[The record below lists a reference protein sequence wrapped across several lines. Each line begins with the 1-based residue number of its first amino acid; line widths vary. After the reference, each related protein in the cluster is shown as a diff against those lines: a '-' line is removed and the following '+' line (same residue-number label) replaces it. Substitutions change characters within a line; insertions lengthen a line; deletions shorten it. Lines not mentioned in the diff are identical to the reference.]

1 MIRQRWRTWLRPWA
15 PFLSW
20 PRPTGRTL
28 RADARAG
35 LTLGLILVPQA
46 VAYAIL
52 AGMPPITGLY
62 AALVP
67 PLVGILWGSCGL
79 LGIGPVALTSMLIAG
94 SLTGLAWAG
103 SPRWAELGVWLA
115 LMSGAIQFVIGALRL
130 GTIVDFLSSTVVKAF
145 TQAAALLIVL
155 AQLPA
160 LFGMDV
166 PQVWG
171 ALRDGH
177 PITAWYGIDK
187 IGAAFGLGTMAF
199 LVVLR
204 KHGKRYP
211 LVIFAALCTGMLAW
225 VTGYR
230 TRGGAVVGELP
241 AGLPD
246 LAMPALLSWSDYR
259 ALLPAAIVIALVSF
273 VETLASARSIS
284 RIQRVRWDGN
294 QELIGQ
300 GLAKVASGFSGGF
313 PVSASFSRSALNVYS
328 GAMSGWTAGFSF
340 LCVLATLLW
349 FTPLLAW
356 LPLPTLA
363 AVIIVSSVLNLMEPA
378 WFVQLWRASRG
389 ETFIA
394 LATVVATLIA
404 APQLQWGVLAGFVL
418 SLGHYLYQRSH
429 PRIIEVGA
437 AEDGTLRDRM
447 RLDLPPLAPDLLAVR
462 MDEALNFVTASPL
475 EHFILDRCRADPGIR
490 QVLLHAGP
498 INGID
503 NSGAETLAYLVGALR
518 ERGIALHLSGLKKQ
532 VEDVLTATRIL
543 PLPAP
548 GQVFATEAQAI
559 AALQGQE
566 RRTV

>member
-1 MIRQRWRTWLRPWA
+1 MNRARWRAWLRPWA

-20 PRPTGRTL
+20 PRPTATSL

-62 AALVP
+62 AALIP

-115 LMSGAIQFVIGALRL
+115 LMSGVIQFAIGALRL

-166 PQVWG
+166 AQVWG
-171 ALRDGH
+171 ALREGH
-177 PITAWYGIDK
+177 PVMAWYGIDK
-187 IGAAFGLGTMAF
+187 LGALFGLGTMAF
-199 LVVLR
+199 LIVLR
-204 KHGKRYP
+204 RHGKRYP
-211 LVIFAALCTGMLAW
+211 LVIFAALCTGVLAW
-225 VTGYR
+225 ATGYR
-230 TRGGAVVGELP
+230 ARGGAVVGDLP

-246 LAMPALLSWSDYR
+246 IAMPALLDWSDYR

-300 GLAKVASGFSGGF
+300 GLAKIASGFSGAF
-313 PVSASFSRSALNVYS
+313 PVSASFSRSALNIYS

-378 WFVQLWRASRG
+378 WFVQLWRASRA
-389 ETFIA
+389 ETVIA

-429 PRIIEVGA
+429 PRIIEVGG
-437 AEDGTLRDRM
+437 AEDGTLRDRA
-447 RLDLPPLAPDLLAVR
+447 RLDLPRLAPDLLAVR
-462 MDEALNFVTASPL
+462 MDEALTFVTASPL

-498 INGID
+498 INSID
-503 NSGAETLAYLVGALR
+503 NSGVETLAYLVGALR

-532 VEDVLTATRIL
+532 VEDVLVATRIL

-559 AALQGQE
+559 AAL
-566 RRTV
+566 RR

>member
-1 MIRQRWRTWLRPWA
+1 MNRRNWRTWLRPCA

-20 PRPTGRTL
+20 PRPTAISL

-62 AALVP
+62 AALLP

-94 SLTGLAWAG
+94 SLTGMAWSG

-115 LMSGAIQFVIGALRL
+115 LMSGAIQFAIGALRL

-160 LFGMDV
+160 LLGMDAG
-166 PQVWG
+166 QVWT
-171 ALRDGH
+171 ALREGA
-177 PITAWYGIDK
+177 PVVAWYSIDK
-187 IGAAFGLGTMAF
+187 LGAFFGLGTMAF
-199 LVVLR
+199 LILLR
-204 KHGKRYP
+204 KYGKRYP
-211 LVIFAALCTGMLAW
+211 LVVFAALCTGVLSW

-230 TRGGAVVGELP
+230 ARGGAVVGELP

-246 LAMPALLSWSDYR
+246 IAMPTLMHWADYR

-273 VETLASARSIS
+273 VETLASARAIS

-300 GLAKVASGFSGGF
+300 GLAKVASGFCGAF

-328 GAMSGWTAGFSF
+328 GAFSGWTAGFSF

-378 WFVQLWRASRG
+378 WFVQLWRASRA

-394 LATVVATLIA
+394 FATVVATLIA

-437 AEDGTLRDRM
+437 AEDGTLRDRQ
-447 RLDLPPLAPDLLAVR
+447 RLDLPPLAPGLLAVR

-503 NSGAETLAYLVGALR
+503 NSGVETLSYLVGALR

-532 VEDVLTATRIL
+532 VEDVLTATQVL
-543 PLPAP
+543 PLPEP
-548 GQVFATEAQAI
+548 GRVFATEGQAI
-559 AALQGQE
+559 AALRG
-566 RRTV
+566 

>member
-1 MIRQRWRTWLRPWA
+1 MSRRNWRIWLRPYA

-20 PRPTGRTL
+20 PRPTAGSL

-62 AALVP
+62 AALLP

-94 SLTGLAWAG
+94 SLSGLAWAG

-115 LMSGAIQFVIGALRL
+115 LMSGAIQFAIGALRL

-155 AQLPA
+155 SQLPA
-160 LFGMDV
+160 LVGMDV
-166 PQVWG
+166 NQVWS

-177 PITAWYGIDK
+177 PLLAWYGFDK
-187 IGAAFGLGTMAF
+187 LGALFGLGTMAF
-199 LVVLR
+199 LIVLR
-204 KHGKRYP
+204 RYGKRYP
-211 LVIFAALCTGMLAW
+211 LVVFAALCTGVLSW
-225 VTGYR
+225 ITGYR
-230 TRGGAVVGELP
+230 ARGGAVVGELP

-246 LAMPALLSWSDYR
+246 FAMPALMNWSDYR

-300 GLAKVASGFSGGF
+300 GLAKVVSGLSGSF

-328 GAMSGWTAGFSF
+328 GAFSGWTAGFSF

-378 WFVQLWRASRG
+378 WFVQLWRASRA

-437 AEDGTLRDRM
+437 HADGTLRDRQ
-447 RLDLPPLAPDLLAVR
+447 RLDLPLIAPGLLAVR

-503 NSGAETLAYLVGALR
+503 SSGVETLAYLVGALR

-532 VEDVLTATRIL
+532 VEDVLTATKVL
-543 PLPAP
+543 PLPEP
-548 GQVFATEAQAI
+548 GQVFATEGQAI
-559 AALQGQE
+559 AALRE
-566 RRTV
+566 ST

>member
-1 MIRQRWRTWLRPWA
+1 MNRRSWRNWLRPYA

-20 PRPTGRTL
+20 PRPTAVSL

-62 AALVP
+62 AALLP

-94 SLTGLAWAG
+94 SLTGMAWSG

-115 LMSGAIQFVIGALRL
+115 LMSGAIQFAIGALRL

-160 LFGMDV
+160 LLGMDAS
-166 PQVWG
+166 QVWTALREGAPVVAWYSIDKLG
-171 ALRDGH
+171 AL
-177 PITAWYGIDK
+177 
-187 IGAAFGLGTMAF
+187 FGLGTMAF
-199 LVVLR
+199 LIVLR
-204 KHGKRYP
+204 KYGKRYP
-211 LVIFAALCTGMLAW
+211 LVVFAALSTGVLSW
-225 VTGYR
+225 ITGYR
-230 TRGGAVVGELP
+230 ARGGAVVGELP

-246 LAMPALLSWSDYR
+246 IAMPALMNWADYR

-300 GLAKVASGFSGGF
+300 GLAKVASGFCGAF

-328 GAMSGWTAGFSF
+328 GAFSGWTAGFSF

-363 AVIIVSSVLNLMEPA
+363 AVIIVSSVLNLMEPS
-378 WFVQLWRASRG
+378 WFVQLWRASRA

-437 AEDGTLRDRM
+437 HDDGTLRDRQ
-447 RLDLPPLAPDLLAVR
+447 RLDLPPLAPGLLAVR

-503 NSGAETLAYLVGALR
+503 SSGVETLAYLVGALR

-532 VEDVLTATRIL
+532 VEDVLTATQVL

-548 GQVFATEAQAI
+548 GKVFATEGQAI
-559 AALQGQE
+559 AALRG
-566 RRTV
+566 